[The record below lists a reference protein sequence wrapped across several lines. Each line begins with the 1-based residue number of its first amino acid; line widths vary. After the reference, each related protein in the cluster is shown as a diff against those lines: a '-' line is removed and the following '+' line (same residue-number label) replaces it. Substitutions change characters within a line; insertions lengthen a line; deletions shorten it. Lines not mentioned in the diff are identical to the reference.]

1 MKKKVA
7 LIITA
12 VILLI
17 GVIVVLLVN
26 VNKASADAV
35 KFKEEYEA
43 LNGTIRQSDGATY
56 SSIDVPNNNP
66 IKYIDAKE
74 TLEILKKDEAIIYV
88 GAAWCPWCRNVV
100 NVLFDVAKVYKV
112 KTIYYLT
119 LDDEKDTYEV
129 QDGKLVKTKEGSR
142 YYYKLLDELDKY
154 LEEYIIKDENGKSY
168 DTGEKRI
175 YMPYVL
181 AIKNGKVISDK
192 VGTVELNEG
201 QTKYDLLTESQY
213 EELYK
218 IYEEM
223 FKKVYGEK

>member
-74 TLEILKKDEAIIYV
+74 TLEILKKDEAIIYI

-142 YYYKLLDELDKY
+142 HYYKLLEELDKY